1 MKRLTRLLEILDSHD
16 LDSMLVD
23 SASNRR
29 YLSGFTGSTGWLI
42 ISAQKSY
49 LAVDSRYVEQAKNE
63 ANGSEILYIKG
74 DVNSWLP
81 ALTVEMGIKRLGIES
96 DHLSLSDY
104 QSLNKAFQGINKAAQ
119 IIPVQNIVES
129 LRVVKDEREL
139 LFVQEACQI
148 ADKAMIYAQSSL
160 RPGITEKQLA
170 WELESFIRQQGSDSI
185 PFEIIVASGTN
196 SAMPHARPTDR
207 AISEGEPVTIDLG
220 ARVNGYCS
228 DLTRSFIIGK
238 DNADF
243 NKIYNIVL
251 GAQLTALSVVK
262 SGMNAAE
269 IDSIVRDIISNA
281 GYRELFGHGLGHGV
295 GLDTHEL
302 PRLRNN
308 SVDVLLDGMVFTVEP
323 GVYMPGWG
331 GIRIEDTVTIKNGK
345 LKSLTEAG
353 KKAQV

>member
-42 ISAQKSY
+42 ISSQKTY
-49 LAVDSRYVEQAKNE
+49 LAVDFRYVEQAKKE
-63 ANGSEILYIKG
+63 APDFDILLVKG
-74 DVNSWLP
+74 GIHDWLP
-81 ALTVEMGIKRLGIES
+81 ALIKETGLRKLGLES
-96 DHLSLSDY
+96 DHLSLSVY
-104 QSLNKAFQGINKAAQ
+104 QDLNQAIQGIDNSTR
-119 IIPVQNIVES
+119 IVPVKNIVES
-129 LRVVKDEREL
+129 LRVVKDMEEL
-139 LFVQEACQI
+139 TFIAKACQI
-148 ADKAMIYAQSSL
+148 ADKTMIYAHSL
-160 RPGITEKQLA
+160 LNPGITEKQLA

-269 IDSIVRDIISNA
+269 IDSIVRDIISHA

-302 PRLRNN
+302 PGLRNN

-331 GIRIEDTVTIKNGK
+331 GIRIEDTVTIENGK